1 MLNFFQLYLK
11 SYSMWMKRL
20 VLEVSFSERSAVFYS
35 VCCAFLH
42 ECENELHLVIQVLG
56 EHFLLRS
63 PESGIVT
70 LVRFFSSNIWG
81 K

>member
-1 MLNFFQLYLK
+1 
-11 SYSMWMKRL
+11 MKRL

-56 EHFLLRS
+56 E
-63 PESGIVT
+63 
-70 LVRFFSSNIWG
+70 RFFFEKSREWHCNSS
-81 K
+81 